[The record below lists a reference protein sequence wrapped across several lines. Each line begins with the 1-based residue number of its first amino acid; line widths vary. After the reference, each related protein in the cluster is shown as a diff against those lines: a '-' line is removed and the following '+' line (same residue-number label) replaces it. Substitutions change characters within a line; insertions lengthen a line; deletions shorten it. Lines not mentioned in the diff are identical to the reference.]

1 MRRVVFILLLLA
13 TSCVGFCQTKAVT
26 KIAERISAKGAKEAA
41 FKSASKRTAEELLH
55 EGIERTGKKY
65 TGEAL
70 GKQIAK
76 RVVRENVMKRMEK
89 EGMESF
95 LDYGKSQALKEFE
108 RMGVSN
114 VKRNII
120 LRDAATAT
128 RPSAYHLA
136 IGEVGGY
143 VSKTM
148 TRILVSSKN
157 QFVSKSTY
165 LKWVA
170 KNDDKIIRTGVKDA
184 KVLRKNMLA
193 VMGNDGKYAK
203 NKLKNGNHAHHIIG
217 NKTPLAAEKL
227 NKYGIDI
234 NDPMNG
240 VFLPSSSR
248 SGLRGT
254 IHRGGHTQ
262 DYYDYIEQMFSSCR
276 SKEDCY
282 DVLDKIKNDLYKG
295 KIKLYS
301 DGVNKVNKTFTT
313 VG

>member
-1 MRRVVFILLLLA
+1 MKKVVFILLLLA
-13 TSCVGFCQTKAVT
+13 TSCVSFCQTKAVT

-41 FKSASKRTAEELLH
+41 FKTASKRTAEELLR

-70 GKQIAK
+70 GEQIAK
-76 RVVRENVMKRMEK
+76 RVLRENVMKRMEK

-108 RMGVSN
+108 RMGTSN

-120 LRDAATAT
+120 LKEAATAT
-128 RPSAYHLA
+128 RPSAYHMA
-136 IGEVGGY
+136 IGEIGGY
-143 VSKTM
+143 ISKTM

-170 KNDDKIIRTGVKDA
+170 KNNDRIVRTGVKDA
-184 KVLRKNMLA
+184 SVLRKNMLA
-193 VMGNDGKYAK
+193 VMGNDGKYAM
-203 NKLKNGNHAHHIIG
+203 NTLKNGNQAHHIIG
-217 NKTPLAAEKL
+217 NKTPMAAEKL
-227 NKYGIDI
+227 HKYGIDI

-301 DGVNKVNKTFTT
+301 DGVNKVNKIFST

>member
-1 MRRVVFILLLLA
+1 MKKVVFILLLLA
-13 TSCVGFCQTKAVT
+13 TSCVSFCQTKAVT

-41 FKSASKRTAEELLH
+41 FKTASKRTAEELLR

-70 GKQIAK
+70 GEQIAK
-76 RVVRENVMKRMEK
+76 RVLRENVMKRMEK

-108 RMGVSN
+108 RMGTSN

-120 LRDAATAT
+120 LKEAATAT
-128 RPSAYHLA
+128 RPSAYHMA
-136 IGEVGGY
+136 IGEIGGY
-143 VSKTM
+143 ISKTM

-170 KNDDKIIRTGVKDA
+170 KNDDKIVRTGVKDA
-184 KVLRKNMLA
+184 SVLRKNMLA
-193 VMGNDGKYAK
+193 VMGNDGKYAM
-203 NKLKNGNHAHHIIG
+203 NTLKNGNQAHHIIG
-217 NKTPLAAEKL
+217 NKTPMAAEKL
-227 NKYGIDI
+227 HKYGIDI

-301 DGVNKVNKTFTT
+301 DGVNKVNKIFST
-313 VG
+313 VR

>member
-1 MRRVVFILLLLA
+1 MRRVVFILFLLA
-13 TSCVGFCQTKAVT
+13 TSCVSFCQTKAVT

-41 FKSASKRTAEELLH
+41 FKTASKRTAEELLR

-70 GKQIAK
+70 GEQIAK
-76 RVVRENVMKRMEK
+76 RVLRENVMKRMEK

-108 RMGVSN
+108 RMGTSN

-120 LRDAATAT
+120 LKEAATAT
-128 RPSAYHLA
+128 RPSAYHMA
-136 IGEVGGY
+136 IGEIGGY
-143 VSKTM
+143 ISKTM

-170 KNDDKIIRTGVKDA
+170 INDDRIVRTGVKDA
-184 KVLRKNMLA
+184 SVLRKNMLA
-193 VMGNDGKYAK
+193 VMGNDAKYAM
-203 NKLKNGNHAHHIIG
+203 NTLKNGNQAHHIIG
-217 NKTPLAAEKL
+217 NKTPMAAEKL
-227 NKYGIDI
+227 HKYGIDI

>member
-1 MRRVVFILLLLA
+1 MKKVVFILLLLA
-13 TSCVGFCQTKAVT
+13 TSCVSFCQTKAVT

-41 FKSASKRTAEELLH
+41 FKTASKRTAEELLR

-70 GKQIAK
+70 GEQIAK
-76 RVVRENVMKRMEK
+76 RVLRENVMKRMEK

-108 RMGVSN
+108 RMGTSN

-120 LRDAATAT
+120 LKEAATAT
-128 RPSAYHLA
+128 RPSAYHMA
-136 IGEVGGY
+136 IGEIGGY
-143 VSKTM
+143 ISKTM

-170 KNDDKIIRTGVKDA
+170 KNNDRIVRTGVKDA
-184 KVLRKNMLA
+184 SVLRKNMLA
-193 VMGNDGKYAK
+193 VMGNDGKYAM
-203 NKLKNGNHAHHIIG
+203 NTLKNGNQAHHIIG
-217 NKTPLAAEKL
+217 NKTPMAAEKL
-227 NKYGIDI
+227 HKYGIDI

-262 DYYDYIEQMFSSCR
+262 DYYDYIEQN
-276 SKEDCY
+276 
-282 DVLDKIKNDLYKG
+282 VL
-295 KIKLYS
+295 
-301 DGVNKVNKTFTT
+301 
-313 VG
+313 

>member
-1 MRRVVFILLLLA
+1 MKRAIFILFLFA
-13 TSCVGFCQTKAVT
+13 VSYSSFCQTKAVT
-26 KIAERISAKGAKEAA
+26 KIVERISAKSAKEAA
-41 FKSASKRTAEELLH
+41 FKVAAKRSTEDLLR
-55 EGIERTGKKY
+55 EGIARTGKKY

-70 GKQIAK
+70 GEQIAK
-76 RVVRENVMKRMEK
+76 RVLRENVIKRMEK
-89 EGMESF
+89 EGVESF
-95 LDYGKSQALKEFE
+95 LDYGKSQALKELE
-108 RMGVSN
+108 HMGVSN
-114 VKRNII
+114 VKRSII
-120 LRDAATAT
+120 LKDAATAT
-128 RPSAYHLA
+128 RPSAYHMA
-136 IGEVGGY
+136 IGKIGGY

-157 QFVSKSTY
+157 QFISKSTY
-165 LKWVA
+165 LKWIT
-170 KNDDKIIRTGVKDA
+170 KNKDKIVRTGVKDA
-184 KVLRKNMLA
+184 SVLRKNMLV

-203 NKLKNGNHAHHIIG
+203 NTLKNGNQAHHIIG
-217 NKTPLAAEKL
+217 NKTPKAAEKL

-262 DYYDYIEQMFSSCR
+262 DYYDYIEQMFSNCR
-276 SKEDCY
+276 SKGDCY
-282 DVLDKIKNDLYKG
+282 DALDKIKNDLYKG

>member
-1 MRRVVFILLLLA
+1 M
-13 TSCVGFCQTKAVT
+13 
-26 KIAERISAKGAKEAA
+26 
-41 FKSASKRTAEELLH
+41 
-55 EGIERTGKKY
+55 
-65 TGEAL
+65 
-70 GKQIAK
+70 
-76 RVVRENVMKRMEK
+76 
-89 EGMESF
+89 
-95 LDYGKSQALKEFE
+95 
-108 RMGVSN
+108 
-114 VKRNII
+114 
-120 LRDAATAT
+120 
-128 RPSAYHLA
+128 A
-136 IGEVGGY
+136 IGEIGGY
-143 VSKTM
+143 ISKTM

-170 KNDDKIIRTGVKDA
+170 KNDDRIVRTGVKDA
-184 KVLRKNMLA
+184 SVLRKNMLA
-193 VMGNDGKYAK
+193 VMGNDGKYAM
-203 NKLKNGNHAHHIIG
+203 NTLKNGNQAHHIIG
-217 NKTPLAAEKL
+217 NKTPMAAEKL
-227 NKYGIDI
+227 HKYGIDI

-301 DGVNKVNKTFTT
+301 DGVNKVNKIFST

>member
-1 MRRVVFILLLLA
+1 MKKVVFILLLLA
-13 TSCVGFCQTKAVT
+13 TSCVSFCQTKAVT

-41 FKSASKRTAEELLH
+41 FKTASKRTAEELLR

-70 GKQIAK
+70 GEQIAK
-76 RVVRENVMKRMEK
+76 RVLRENVMKRMEK

-108 RMGVSN
+108 RMGTSN

-120 LRDAATAT
+120 LKDAATAT
-128 RPSAYHLA
+128 RPSAYHMA
-136 IGEVGGY
+136 IGEIGGY
-143 VSKTM
+143 ISKTM

-170 KNDDKIIRTGVKDA
+170 KNDDKIVRTGVKDA
-184 KVLRKNMLA
+184 SVLRKNMLA
-193 VMGNDGKYAK
+193 VMGNDGKYAM
-203 NKLKNGNHAHHIIG
+203 NTLKNGNQAHHIIG
-217 NKTPLAAEKL
+217 NKTPMAAEKL
-227 NKYGIDI
+227 HKYGIDI

-301 DGVNKVNKTFTT
+301 DGVNKVNKIFST
-313 VG
+313 VR